1 MVKVKN
7 FIIVNRY
14 MTTPPQKYTL
24 VCNKKAN
31 VGVLYSTDIVTS
43 NVTIFPYVIGDI
55 YSHYEIPDNT
65 DENYISFLLGQQPET
80 IGNFITSNYEIDF
93 TTDTFLYAYRRWTL
107 QSIIQERNKK
117 LIESDWTQVND
128 NGLSDE
134 LKEAWRVYR
143 QALRDLPTTYDLEN
157 PLWPEPP
164 Q

>member
-1 MVKVKN
+1 
-7 FIIVNRY
+7 
-14 MTTPPQKYTL
+14 MTTHLESYTL
-24 VCNKKAN
+24 VCNKRDN
-31 VGVLYSTDIVTS
+31 VGVLYTTETVTS
-43 NVTIFPYVIGDI
+43 NVIAFPYTNGDI

-65 DENYISFLLGQQPET
+65 DENYISFLLEQQPKT
-80 IGNFITSNYEIDF
+80 IGNFLTSNYELDF
-93 TTDTFLYAYRRWTL
+93 TTDTFLYAYKRWTL

-117 LIESDWTQVND
+117 LGESDWTQIND

-143 QALRDLPTTYDLEN
+143 QALRDLPATYDLEN